1 MGNGTFLAVAV
12 LLEKQTERLDSQAR
26 LRERAKATS
35 VEMARR
41 AQVAQAEARQATL
54 NASESS
60 GSGSGSG
67 GPSGEGGDAA
77 RAAAGRAVQAARA
90 ASQASEAA
98 IAEARRLA
106 AEKGAERWLGAD
118 ALSTLLAALLECR
131 MVMEAGAGWTAPAG
145 GAGVRQ
151 NDGGGGG
158 AAALSSPQQVAQRTC
173 KAIMMQVGVLSEEEL
188 KKESPDVSLF
198 VPSTSMMLVWE
209 QAFRNFVVFVQS
221 AALGV

>member
-26 LRERAKATS
+26 LRERAKATA

-54 NASESS
+54 NASES
-60 GSGSGSG
+60 SGSGSG

-151 NDGGGGG
+151 NDGGG

-198 VPSTSMMLVWE
+198 VPSTV
-209 QAFRNFVVFVQS
+209 
-221 AALGV
+221 